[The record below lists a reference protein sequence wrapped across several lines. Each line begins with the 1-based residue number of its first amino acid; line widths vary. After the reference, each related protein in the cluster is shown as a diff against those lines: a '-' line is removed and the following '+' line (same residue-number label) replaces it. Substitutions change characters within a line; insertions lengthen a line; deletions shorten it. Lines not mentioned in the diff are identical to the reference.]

1 MRNPVILDVNPDPE
15 ALHWEDDWL
24 GRQDVDVV
32 TCEGPHE
39 PGGCPLLRGEP
50 CGKIKKADGI
60 LFQLNLQRADHR
72 KILQTYA
79 ENLDI
84 PIRAVVSE
92 GDKEEFADLLADVE
106 VVTPPVGPSSLD
118 GFAAEVASSL

>member
-32 TCEGPHE
+32 TCSGPHE
-39 PGGCPLLRGEP
+39 VECPLLQGKP
-50 CGKIKKADGI
+50 CGKIAKVDGI

-72 KILQTYA
+72 EILRTYA

-118 GFAAEVASSL
+118 GFAAEVASNL